1 MAHNWTK
8 AQLDALTERDRTL
21 LVCAAAG
28 SGKTAVLTERVIRML
43 TEDASADIS
52 RMLVVTFTRAAAG
65 ELRQRIA
72 EALSKAILE
81 TDDQKKKSHLSKQL
95 VLLGGAAISTIDSF
109 YFDLVRAN
117 FQEASFPASIR
128 LADETELWG
137 LRRELMNEVV
147 DSMYAENADFSLI
160 SDILCDLRSEQKLT
174 DALLG
179 IYEKLLRY
187 PESLDILSRSAKT
200 IEVGA
205 HSPLDTPFGK
215 VWEQEVR
222 RIAETGQYI
231 FARMLDL
238 SEAEP
243 ESVKLLHR
251 YGAMINER
259 LDRFR
264 TLLSHLDAGEY
275 EQARLAIA
283 ADFSCHN
290 RGGAYPD
297 RAPALIE
304 TTELCTYFMK
314 EWKSK
319 HVPALSVFSLDEIK
333 ESAVES
339 ARVLR
344 LLHQTLTRFEH
355 AYRTAKLQR
364 EIAEFS
370 DISRAAYH
378 LLVDKNGNAT
388 PLAAQ
393 VRAKYDAI
401 FIDEYQD
408 VDSMQDATFRAIAT
422 ECNRFMVGDIKQSI
436 YRFRGAQPKVFADYR
451 EKFPLLA
458 NAAKGQPA
466 TIFMSNCFRCDKSVI
481 DFSNAVS
488 GDLFSASAKSIGYTS
503 DDDLVFSKGEP
514 SENYASEKCR
524 VVLINRAKKEREEGS
539 DKEED
544 QDEKRTSSKL
554 EARWI
559 AKEIARLL
567 KDPPLNAKGEP
578 ITPAD
583 IAVLMRNASLAEHIA
598 KNLAELGIPCNDTS
612 RKSFFE
618 NPDVLCVYSLLAALD
633 NPYRDVYMA
642 ATLRSPFFG
651 FTLEDLVTLHA
662 GNGDKLSL
670 YDAVKAAA
678 QSATGD
684 DALSVRLREF
694 RQRFGEWREKAQT
707 LPVDRLLR
715 YLYRESAILSFA
727 GRADDAGNSPMARR
741 ANLQRL
747 YEYARTFEQSGFKG
761 LYQFVRYVDGIMET
775 QGKMPAPEGEKNAV
789 SLITIHH
796 SKGLEYP
803 ICFLAGTATRFN
815 SRELSEHFQDDEE
828 LGCAIRLPNA
838 GPFSRTNTFFRE
850 SIRLCLQRRAL
861 EEEMRV
867 LYVAMTRAKE
877 RLYVTADSP
886 YGVAHLTKRTDLA
899 AKAGGEFVCAHGPA
913 YIYWILAALKRR
925 GYEDF
930 ATIDIVEEADI
941 TQDSPKASSPT
952 PPQAPEKAELPS
964 FLKERFAFAY
974 PAEHLTHLPA
984 KLSVS
989 QLSPGVLDKYDAG
1002 SAKPSDIKKAD
1013 KKALLGSFDLKPT
1026 FLSPAQK
1033 QTAAARGT
1041 ATHEFLQFCDFENAE
1056 RDAKAELERLIED
1069 RFLSPDTREL
1079 VRFEELE
1086 DFFKSDFYHSLKT
1099 AKELRRETRF
1109 HIFLPAA
1116 DFTKKKALADA
1127 FGEEK
1132 LAVQG
1137 VIDLFYYDEHGRLI
1151 LCDYKTDR
1159 LSPAELADERL
1170 AAKHLKDRHGDQLS
1184 YYAQALEQ
1192 ICEKRPDKILI
1203 YSLPLGK
1210 ALEIEI

>member
-1 MAHNWTK
+1 MARNWTK

-43 TEDASADIS
+43 TDTEHPADIS

-81 TDDQKKKSHLSKQL
+81 TDDSKKKAHLSNQL

-109 YFDLVRAN
+109 YFDLVRTN
-117 FQEASFPASIR
+117 FQKASFSASVR
-128 LADETELWG
+128 LADETELLG
-137 LRRELMNEVV
+137 LRRELMNDVV
-147 DSMYAENADFSLI
+147 DAMYAECADFHLI

-174 DALLG
+174 DALLD
-179 IYEKLLRY
+179 IYERLLRY
-187 PESLDILSRSAKT
+187 PEALDILSRSAADMEK
-200 IEVGA
+200 GA
-205 HSPLDTPFGK
+205 SAPLDTPWGEVWAKEVRELAQTGETLFLRLLELTQMQETAPKLLDRYGK
-215 VWEQEVR
+215 VV
-222 RIAETGQYI
+222 T
-231 FARMLDL
+231 
-238 SEAEP
+238 
-243 ESVKLLHR
+243 
-251 YGAMINER
+251 ER
-259 LDRFR
+259 LERVR
-264 TLLSHLDAGEY
+264 AIQAHLDAKRY
-275 EQARLAIA
+275 EEARLALA
-283 ADFSCHN
+283 ADFDQKN
-290 RGGAYPD
+290 RGGGYPARTPD
-297 RAPALIE
+297 LIE
-304 TTELCTYFMK
+304 TMTLYSHFMEK
-314 EWKSK
+314 WKQK
-319 HVPALSVFSLDEIK
+319 HVPALSAFSADEIK
-333 ESAVES
+333 QSAAESAH
-339 ARVLR
+339 ALR
-344 LLHQTLTRFEH
+344 LLHQALTRFEGLYS
-355 AYRTAKLQR
+355 AAKAQR

-378 LLVDKNGNAT
+378 LLIDKNGAPT
-388 PLAAQ
+388 PLAAE
-393 VRAKYDAI
+393 VREKYDAI

-422 ECNRFMVGDIKQSI
+422 DKNRFMVGDIKQSI

-451 EKFPLLA
+451 EAFPPLKD
-458 NAAKGQPA
+458 AAKGAPA
-466 TIFMSNCFRCDKSVI
+466 TIFMSNCFRCDKHVI

-488 GDLFSASAKSIGYTS
+488 GDLFSACAESIGYTI
-503 DDDLVFSKGEP
+503 DDDLVHSKEKEHE
-514 SENYASEKCR
+514 SYVSEKCR
-524 VVLINRAKKEREEGS
+524 VVLINRAKTKKEGQEES
-539 DKEED
+539 EE
-544 QDEKRTSSKL
+544 EKNSGKL

-559 AKEIARLL
+559 AQEIGRLL

-583 IAVLMRNASLAEHIA
+583 IAVLMRSATLAEHIA
-598 KNLAELGIPCNDTS
+598 GHLAELGIPCNDTS

-633 NPYRDVYMA
+633 NPYRDVYLA

-651 FTLEDLVTLHA
+651 FTLEDLVKIHA
-662 GNGDKLSL
+662 KNGGKLAL
-670 YDAVKAAA
+670 YDAVKLAA
-678 QSATGD
+678 QEDAENALAT
-684 DALSVRLREF
+684 RLRDFQE
-694 RQRFGEWREKAQT
+694 RFGKWREKAKS

-715 YLYRESAILSFA
+715 ELYRENAILSFA
-727 GRADDAGNSPMARR
+727 GRTDDAGNSPAERR

-747 YEYARTFEQSGFKG
+747 YEYARTFESNGFKG

-803 ICFLAGTATRFN
+803 VCFLAGTATRFN
-815 SRELSEHFQDDEE
+815 DKDLSDHFQDDEE

-850 SIRLCLQRRAL
+850 SIALRLRRLAL

-886 YGVAHLTKRTDLA
+886 FGVKHLEKYADLA
-899 AKAGGEFVCAHGPA
+899 SIPGGEFVCARGPA
-913 YIYWILAALKRR
+913 YIYWILAALKRK
-925 GYEDF
+925 GYENF
-930 ATIDIVEEADI
+930 ANIEVIEEKDILLPPE
-941 TQDSPKASSPT
+941 QKNSSP
-952 PPQAPEKAELPS
+952 QKEAEEKVEIPA
-964 FLKERFAFAY
+964 FLKERFDFVY

-989 QLSPGVLDKYDAG
+989 QLSPGILDKYDTDA
-1002 SAKPSDIKKAD
+1002 AKPSDIQKAD
-1013 KKALLGSFDLKPT
+1013 EAAILAGFTLAPT

-1033 QTAAARGT
+1033 QSAAARGT
-1041 ATHEFLQFCDFENAE
+1041 ATHEFLQFCDFEKAE
-1056 RDAKAELERLIED
+1056 KDAKAELERLIER
-1069 RFLSPDTREL
+1069 RFLPPDTREL

-1086 DFFKSDFYHSLKT
+1086 RFFESRFYQSLKHART
-1099 AKELRRETRF
+1099 LRRETRF

-1116 DFTKKKALADA
+1116 GFTEKKALADA
-1127 FGEEK
+1127 LGEEK

-1137 VIDLFYYDEHGRLI
+1137 VIDLFYEDAEGKLI

-1159 LSPAELADERL
+1159 LTAAELASPYL
-1170 AAKHLKDRHGDQLS
+1170 AAAKLKERHGEQLS
-1184 YYAQALEQ
+1184 YYARALEE
-1192 ICEKRPDKILI
+1192 ICGKRPDKILI
-1203 YSLPLGK
+1203 YSLPLGE